1 MDDVTF
7 CVEKNVPIVPEEGEE
22 EEATVSL
29 ASVDLKLQ
37 HWSHHIRQPCF
48 WFLLTSLGHFSGPKT
63 SNEKS
68 ENYKDWGI
76 KFNYQ
81 LKNSFKIVTVLRM

>member
-29 ASVDLKLQ
+29 AAVDLGLHSGLTKSDSHVSGSCCLQ
-37 HWSHHIRQPCF
+37 A
-48 WFLLTSLGHFSGPKT
+48 
-63 SNEKS
+63 
-68 ENYKDWGI
+68 
-76 KFNYQ
+76 
-81 LKNSFKIVTVLRM
+81 

>member
-29 ASVDLKLQ
+29 AAVDLRLHSGLTKSDSHVSGSCCLQ
-37 HWSHHIRQPCF
+37 
-48 WFLLTSLGHFSGPKT
+48 
-63 SNEKS
+63 
-68 ENYKDWGI
+68 
-76 KFNYQ
+76 
-81 LKNSFKIVTVLRM
+81 V

>member
-37 HWSHHIRQPCF
+37 HWPHHNQTAM
-48 WFLLTSLGHFSGPKT
+48 FLVPLAYKSRSISQDLKLAMKSLKT
-63 SNEKS
+63 TKT
-68 ENYKDWGI
+68 G
-76 KFNYQ
+76 
-81 LKNSFKIVTVLRM
+81 V